1 MRAPPTFGAWPRAAA
16 RTWAGK
22 WLTRFETHR
31 ARLRGVAFRML
42 GSVTEADDAVQEAWL
57 RLTRT
62 GPGGV
67 RNLGGW
73 LTTVVS
79 RVCLDLL
86 RARASAGRTWLPAPA
101 GGPPGGLPD
110 GDPAA
115 ESELVDDVG
124 RALLVVLDR
133 LAPAERVAFVLHD
146 MFAVPFGEIAP
157 VLDRSPAATRSWP
170 AGPGPG
176 PRYAHGGRRR
186 PGAAPPGGRGVPG
199 RVPVRRRRRG
209 HRGAG
214 PGRVRRADRA
224 ALPGGLP
231 LRARGAGTVAGEIV
245 VFGGQARFAA
255 PALVNGDAGIVVAP
269 HGSCGWCSWS
279 PWPGTRSP
287 ATSWWPGPARLAQL
301 EVATLGK

>member
-1 MRAPPTFGAWPRAAA
+1 MTELDTVAE
-16 RTWAGK
+16 
-22 WLTRFETHR
+22 RFETHR

-57 RLTRT
+57 RLART
-62 GPGGV
+62 GPGTV
-67 RNLGGW
+67 QNLGGW

-86 RARASAGRTWLPAPA
+86 RARASRREDLVGQHPPEDHPAAG
-101 GGPPGGLPD
+101 PD

-157 VLDRSPAATRSWP
+157 VLDRSPAATKKLASRARVRVRGTPTVAAADLARHRRVAEAFLAASRS
-170 AGPGPG
+170 GDV
-176 PRYAHGGRRR
+176 
-186 PGAAPPGGRGVPG
+186 AAVIALLDPDV
-199 RVPVRRRRRG
+199 
-209 HRGAG
+209 
-214 PGRVRRADRA
+214 VRRADRA
-224 ALPGGLP
+224 ALPDGRP

-269 HGSCGWCSWS
+269 HGQLRLVLLVTVAGEQVTGYELVAS
-279 PWPGTRSP
+279 
-287 ATSWWPGPARLAQL
+287 PARLAQL
-301 EVATLGK
+301 EVAVLGK